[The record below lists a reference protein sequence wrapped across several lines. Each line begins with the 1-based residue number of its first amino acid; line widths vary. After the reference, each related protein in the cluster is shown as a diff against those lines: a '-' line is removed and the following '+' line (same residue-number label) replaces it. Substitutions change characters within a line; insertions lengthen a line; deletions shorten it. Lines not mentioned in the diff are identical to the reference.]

1 MDRSNPVPVQ
11 ISASEAAQ
19 GAQQWLR
26 MLAQAGA
33 TMLPHLDQSVSNS
46 PSEHWSDPWSD
57 LWRQVIV
64 VPEPSHSAPSVTAQP
79 PAIPSSASPTRQ
91 QEIQPPTR
99 SSPAGSSSAHSAPKN
114 PPTASVAP
122 VETTARPPLA
132 EPSRTT
138 PSPNLKSVIQQ
149 VEKAALTTYRDW
161 DDPTR
166 VIQLRQLEEQVTA
179 CTLCSDLVKFRTQPV
194 FGVGNV
200 RPRLVMIGEAPGVDE
215 DRMGEPFVGASGQL
229 LDKII
234 AAMKLRRQDVY
245 ILNTVKCRPP
255 QNRNPTDTECLN
267 CRPYWEGQL
276 ELLQPEVIVCLGA
289 VASKTLLQTTQPVG
303 QLRGAIHE
311 YRGVKVVVTYHPS
324 YLLRTESAKRQT
336 WDDMKVVMNVLGQAP

>member
-1 MDRSNPVPVQ
+1 MDRSDPVPAQ

-33 TMLPHLDQSVSNS
+33 TMLPQPDHSLATS
-46 PSEHWSDPWSD
+46 PSEKSTDPVSE
-57 LWRQVIV
+57 LWRKVIV
-64 VPEPSHSAPSVTAQP
+64 APEPSNSAQPTTTQSPSIPPSV
-79 PAIPSSASPTRQ
+79 SPTRQ
-91 QEIQPPTR
+91 PEVHLPTK
-99 SSPAGSSSAHSAPKN
+99 SSPAASSSAHSGPQE
-114 PPTASVAP
+114 PPTATVAH
-122 VETTARPPLA
+122 TGTSARPPLA

-138 PSPNLKSVIQQ
+138 PSVNLKSVIQQ

-161 DDPTR
+161 DDSTR
-166 VIQLRQLEEQVTA
+166 VIQLRQLEEQVKA

-200 RPRLVMIGEAPGVDE
+200 RPRLVMIGEAPGADE
-215 DRMGEPFVGASGQL
+215 DRLGEPFVGASGQL

-267 CRPYWEGQL
+267 CRPFWEGQL

-289 VASKTLLQTTQPVG
+289 VASKTLLQTTQQVG
-303 QLRGAIHE
+303 QLRGVIHE

-336 WDDMKVVMNVLGQAP
+336 WDDMKVVMNVLGQSQ